1 MGIYYEEMPVSKSFS
16 RGCIGGA
23 SLNCINLVVPM
34 NIATTKLIQCGMA
47 EKPENKAFHGFCGF
61 IFSFFE
67 PVSVC
72 GSSSVF

>member
-23 SLNCINLVVPM
+23 SLNCINFVVPM
-34 NIATTKLIQCGMA
+34 NIATPKLIQCGTA
-47 EKPENKAFHGFCGF
+47 EMPENKAFHGFCGF

-67 PVSVC
+67 PVSV
-72 GSSSVF
+72 